1 MAAGDDKEPWGSS
14 VGHNINAESER
25 PSNSVCDCSCQ
36 CHDTGIGKAGITTR
50 ILGSAHN
57 SIDLYVSTPPKT
69 KWIFKEEMKNERT
82 RAD

>member
-1 MAAGDDKEPWGSS
+1 MAAG
-14 VGHNINAESER
+14 SER
-25 PSNSVCDCSCQ
+25 PSDSVRDCSCE
-36 CHDTGIGKAGITTR
+36 CHTDGIGKAGSTTR
-50 ILGSAHN
+50 ILGTAHN